1 MFSTIDRMIR
11 MAVPKARREK
21 AMIAGRAMERRDEY
35 ERGHMFTWRLRAGA
49 KDIVLVTLR
58 TGKPTTHLAVYS

>member
-1 MFSTIDRMIR
+1 VFSPIDRMIR
-11 MAVPKARREK
+11 MAVPQARREK
-21 AMIAGRAMERRDEY
+21 AMITGKTMERRDEY

-58 TGKPTTHLAVYS
+58 TGKPTAHLIVYS